1 MSVRIESLDQ
11 EARGIARAEGKAVF
25 IDGALPGELV
35 EYSPYRKK
43 PNYDLAQLSAVIHPS
58 AMRVEPRCIYFAKCG
73 GCNMQHLD
81 ERAQVAIKQRILED
95 NLARIGKVRPD
106 SMLPPIYGMAW
117 RYRHRARLA
126 VRHVEKKGGVLVGF
140 HEKKSSFVVEMESCE
155 VLPEHV
161 AALLRPLRD
170 LIGELTV
177 RNRIPQ
183 IDVAVGEA
191 VTVLVLRILDALSEG
206 DESLLK
212 EFAERQRIQFWLQP
226 KGPESAYP
234 FHPLNAPDLYYRLPE
249 FALTIAYR
257 PSEFTQI
264 NPSMNH
270 ALVSRAVNLLDP
282 RPEDRIGD
290 LFCGL
295 GNFSLALARRGAR
308 VVGVEGNGSLVQ
320 RAMANAAANG
330 LTALT
335 RFVAA
340 DLFEDAGATLENLG
354 RFDKMLIDPP
364 RDGAVEVVKAL
375 AEEAPRCI
383 AYVSC
388 NPATLARDAALLVH
402 TKGYTLRAAGIINM
416 FPHTAH
422 VESIA
427 LFER

>member
-264 NPSMNH
+264 NPAMNH